1 MQTELLTKRNIATI
15 GEEITHELGAELVNN
30 YRKAHPNDV
39 KAYIVGKEILS
50 QILAQPGCTG
60 IQFFNAINE
69 EGQKTLVYV
78 GLDQNGK
85 QLVNYSVVTTDA
97 QIQMEKGIVGDR
109 SIPSGDDP
117 VFGEDFDWFIID

>member
-1 MQTELLTKRNIATI
+1 MMQTELLTKCNIANI

-39 KAYIVGKEILS
+39 KAFIVGKEILS
-50 QILAQPGCTG
+50 QILAQPGCAG

-69 EGQKTLVYV
+69 AGQKTLVYV

-97 QIQMEKGIVGDR
+97 QIQAEKGIVADR
-109 SIPSGDDP
+109 AVPSGDDP
-117 VFGEDFDWFIID
+117 CFGDDWFFYID

>member
-30 YRKAHPNDV
+30 YRQAHPNDV

-50 QILAQPGCTG
+50 QILAQPGCAG

-69 EGQKTLVYV
+69 FGQKTLVYV

-97 QIQMEKGIVGDR
+97 QLQTEKGIVADR
-109 SIPSGDDP
+109 AVPSGDDP
-117 VFGEDFDWFIID
+117 CFGEDFGWFIID